1 MRRAAGGQPLPGRY
15 KTAGTAQVAAAEC
28 AVEGRIPS
36 RSQLLESPTPFDP

>member
-1 MRRAAGGQPLPGRY
+1 MRRAAGGQPLFGRY